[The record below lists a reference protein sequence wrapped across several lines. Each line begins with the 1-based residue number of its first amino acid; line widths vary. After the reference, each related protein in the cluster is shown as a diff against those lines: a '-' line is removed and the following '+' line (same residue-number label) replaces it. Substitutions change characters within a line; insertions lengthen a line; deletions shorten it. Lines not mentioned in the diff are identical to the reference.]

1 MKGVKFIMDEEQTGL
16 SFKTAE
22 ELSTFLVDMQG
33 QISNMQETIDKIKPA
48 ESESSETDD
57 ETDDETDKEEK
68 TDSEKEEVSEEEI
81 NEIDK
86 LLQTD

>member
-1 MKGVKFIMDEEQTGL
+1 MDEEQTGL

-57 ETDDETDKEEK
+57 ETGKEEK